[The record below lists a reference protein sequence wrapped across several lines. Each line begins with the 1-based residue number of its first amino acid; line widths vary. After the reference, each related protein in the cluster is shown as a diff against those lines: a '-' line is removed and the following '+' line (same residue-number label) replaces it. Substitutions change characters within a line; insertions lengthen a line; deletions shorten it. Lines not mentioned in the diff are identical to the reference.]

1 MNDDLIN
8 LEVYRDAMRKKCKA
22 DLYFF
27 CKAVLNFKDVNW
39 HTHGDMI
46 KALEA
51 PTKRKLLVLPR
62 GCLKS
67 SIGVVAYALWVL
79 INDNNARIMIDSEV
93 YKNSKNFIREI
104 KGICKSK
111 AFVELFGDWEGSS
124 WTEGEIIIAPRT
136 KFYKEPSILASG
148 ISAVKVGMH
157 FSHIL
162 CDDLNSNN
170 NSLTAEG
177 CEKVWQHYQMLTSI
191 LEPDGIISITA
202 TRYAMG
208 DVPGKV
214 LELNE
219 QLPDGLLLG

>member
-1 MNDDLIN
+1 MMSEDLEYQAY
-8 LEVYRDAMRKKCKA
+8 LEAMRRKCKS

-46 KALEA
+46 TALEA
-51 PTKRKLLVLPR
+51 PTKRKLIVMPR
-62 GCLKS
+62 GTLKS
-67 SIGVVAYALWVL
+67 SIGVVAYTLWIL
-79 INDNNARIMIDSEV
+79 INDNNARVLIDSEV
-93 YKNSKNFIREI
+93 FKNSKNFIREI
-104 KGICKSK
+104 KGICASK
-111 AFVELFGDWEGSS
+111 QFVELFGSWEGST
-124 WTEGEIIIAPRT
+124 WTEGELIIAPRT
-136 KFYKEPSILASG
+136 KFYKEPSVQASG

-157 FSHIL
+157 FSHCL

-170 NSLTAEG
+170 NSLTPEG

-214 LELNE
+214 LELND
-219 QLPDGLLLG
+219 QLPEGLLLG

>member
-1 MNDDLIN
+1 MSDDLFD
-8 LEVYRDAMRKKCKA
+8 LEVYQDAMRKKCKA

-51 PTKRKLLVLPR
+51 PTKRKLVVMPR
-62 GCLKS
+62 GTLKS
-67 SIGVVAYALWVL
+67 SVGVVAYSMWLL
-79 INDNNARIMIDSEV
+79 INNPNLRIMIDSEV

-104 KGICKSK
+104 KAICASK
-111 AFVELFGDWEGSS
+111 TFIELFNNWEGPT
-124 WTEGEIIIAPRT
+124 WTEGELIISART
-136 KFYKEPSILASG
+136 RMIKEPSIVAAG
-148 ISAVKVGMH
+148 ISTIKVGQH
-157 FSHIL
+157 YDVIL

-170 NSLTAEG
+170 NSLTPEG
-177 CEKVWQHYQMLTSI
+177 CEKVWAHYQMLTSI